1 MTVFQFKTISDDKF
15 DDIAHYVHIFTT
27 VRQDSTRQKLWRKY
41 CKDKTMSYTRA
52 GTPISNNYW
61 SKLVS
66 RIRKLDGYEKERKS
80 LLRRFEIIGSIQ
92 KPKIYF
98 KESSHVKK
106 RLVKKS
112 EREDV
117 VKQIFENPLLGSYR
131 GRDTIY
137 DHMKNHFFG
146 ISRNVVQKVLQEYE
160 LNQRGSAMQIKNDIP
175 NEQIIVSR
183 PNDYWQVDVTR
194 FKRNYPGNHKTKAG
208 AVKYKLLVV
217 IDICTR
223 FAWVMT
229 ITAKSDKEVNRETTE
244 KQKHLRK
251 LFRLEGNPRV
261 LHGDNEFSGMQS
273 LCDKFG
279 VDLKL
284 GKPYQH
290 TDQACV
296 ERLHQTLKVAVARYM
311 WDNRNGDASQ
321 SWEDYIDDVVFAY
334 NNKPHADLKGKCP
347 FDLYK
352 PSSSKENVNRI
363 IRALESTWDNHHI
376 QNEQIDKIDD
386 DSNKR
391 ICTINIPLPPQ
402 SETVKV
408 IKSKSSD
415 HKKISSVTF
424 DQQRFDRLDEFLGSG
439 HVFPIG
445 TTVCFC
451 LALNEYYHATI
462 INYQDDNCQYTLQFV
477 KYISDEVKKRIQKV
491 KKASDTDTES
501 ADFQSKIWVKTV
513 NEFHKHVKDALKETF
528 FDTDLRPMTEKNNPN
543 EPSTK
548 CRTYSAT
555 TIGSPYK
562 DNHQAKLQ
570 INVGIPFDQNV
581 IAETLFFIMQNN
593 KSKPW
598 LDGFAKQIVNSYIY
612 ECDKR
617 RADNLFG
624 DNKHDFW
631 TKLNKY
637 KTNFSVEKGH
647 KPIPFFNTAACAI
660 KHRATGNNWTFNN
673 KSAYESYKGCEHF
686 LTIATIKK
694 PLNDKVFR
702 QISYHDPE
710 QNKWIPL
717 KQLEKRRILYN
728 VIWSANEIVQN
739 KQVFHTKKRL
749 DAVKNF
755 LNYVIQKFDK
765 QNAVANLP
773 FEPFIDRK
781 YLYAFPIDRF
791 AKHLF
796 DFNAKKIPNFICWDT
811 LLMFVYNIY
820 DWMDILRSSDIYI
833 AEYNKKYF
841 DEIDR
846 VKKQYN
852 EMSEKRR
859 LIQRSRKKATTLVS
873 DSRIQRGGTQA
884 SVSIQRNDQIQ
895 EQKRIENLALYKQ
908 RIEKRYREI
917 IAIESKVEGSKY
929 EVNVGDIVRVKNTH
943 IQEPQ
948 TKDRYGKSLGDLH
961 IMKND
966 YAIRS
971 ADPQKLDR
979 YNLRLKWSESL
990 YYVLSVGR
998 VYQFKETDGKEIRH
1012 AFISK
1017 RMGDFRAIK
1026 SFDDSEHSEYIKAL
1040 LKGEEENGKNPKK
1053 IKFVLNPDVN
1063 KLARLRYIL
1072 VRVTPDFMK
1081 RNGTPTTIS
1090 IKQLQNEIE
1099 QFRDRLRKANET
1111 EKLDKFLPIITHRK
1125 PKKDKIRRKKEH
1137 HQNTKQVKYFYR
1149 NNLLKQLHNVILR
1162 KPQRQ
1167 NSNHLH
1173 NVESS
1178 DSTDLRSSD
1187 ATDSNRYNLR
1197 NRPNRR

>member
-27 VRQDSTRQKLWRKY
+27 VRQDSTRKKLWSKY
-41 CKDKTMSYTRA
+41 CKDQTVSYTKA
-52 GTPISNNYW
+52 GKPISNNYW

-66 RIRKLDGYEKERKS
+66 RIRKLDGCERERKS
-80 LLRRFEIIGSIQ
+80 LLRRFEIVGSI
-92 KPKIYF
+92 KEPKIYF
-98 KESSHVKK
+98 KESTHVKK

-137 DHMKNHFFG
+137 DYMKNHFFG
-146 ISRNVVQKVLQEYE
+146 ISREVVQEVLREYE
-160 LNQRGSAMQIKNDIP
+160 INQRGSAMQIKNDIP

-194 FKRNYPGNHKTKAG
+194 FKRNYPANQKTKAG

-229 ITAKSDKEVNRETTE
+229 ITAKSDKEGNREPTETE
-244 KQKHLRK
+244 KHLGK

-261 LHGDNEFSGMQS
+261 LHGDNAFSGTGMRS

-334 NNKPHADLKGKCP
+334 NNKPHSDLKGKCP

-363 IRALESTWDNHHI
+363 IHALESNWDNHHI
-376 QNEQIDKIDD
+376 QDEQITHSDD

-391 ICTINIPLPPQ
+391 VCTINIPLPPH
-402 SETVKV
+402 SESVDV
-408 IKSKSSD
+408 DESKSSVGD
-415 HKKISSVTF
+415 SASAMTF
-424 DQQRFDRLDEFLGSG
+424 DPNRFDTLDSFLESG
-439 HVFPIG
+439 HVFPVG
-445 TTVCFC
+445 STVCFF
-451 LALNEYYHATI
+451 LTRNEYYHATI
-462 INYQDDNCQYTLQFV
+462 TDYQNGNYEYYLQCV
-477 KYISDEVKKRIQKV
+477 KHITNEVRDKIK
-491 KKASDTDTES
+491 EFP
-501 ADFQSKIWVKTV
+501 DFQSTSRRQPVDK
-513 NEFHKHVKDALKETF
+513 FHKDVLKALNKTF
-528 FDTDLRPMTEKNNPN
+528 FNTSNRPMTEKNNPN
-543 EPSTK
+543 ELSTK

-555 TIGSPYK
+555 TCGSPYK
-562 DNHQAKLQ
+562 DNHLAPLQ
-570 INVGIPFDQNV
+570 NDVGIPFDQNV

-593 KSKPW
+593 RRQPW
-598 LDGFAKQIVNSYIY
+598 LGGFAKPIVNSYIN
-612 ECDKR
+612 ECDER
-617 RADNLFG
+617 RADNVFG
-624 DNKHDFW
+624 DNKDDFW
-631 TKLNKY
+631 TKLNRY
-637 KTNFSVEKGH
+637 KTSFSVQKGH
-647 KPIPFFNTAACAI
+647 NPIPFFKTAACES

-673 KSAYESYKGCEHF
+673 QSAYESYKGCEHF
-686 LTIATIKK
+686 LTRATIQK
-694 PLNDKVFR
+694 PLNDTRFR
-702 QISYHDPE
+702 QIRNRD
-710 QNKWIPL
+710 L
-717 KQLEKRRILYN
+717 KQKKWDILPRLDKRRILYN
-728 VIWSANEIVQN
+728 VIWSANEIMHN
-739 KQVFHTKKRL
+739 KTFHDKERL
-749 DAVKNF
+749 GAVKNF
-755 LNYVIQKFDK
+755 LNYIIPEFD
-765 QNAVANLP
+765 NENPASNLP
-773 FEPFIDRK
+773 YEPFIDRK
-781 YLYAFPIDRF
+781 YLHAFPIRRF
-791 AKHLF
+791 AENLF
-796 DFNAKKIPNFICWDT
+796 DFNAKKIPNFLCWDT

-820 DWMDILRSSDIYI
+820 DWMAILRNKGIYVSK
-833 AEYNKKYF
+833 YGKKYF
-841 DEIDR
+841 EAIDAM
-846 VKKQYN
+846 KEGIDN
-852 EMSEKRR
+852 EQLGKGYD
-859 LIQRSRKKATTLVS
+859 T
-873 DSRIQRGGTQA
+873 RIHRGGAQA
-884 SVSIQRNDQIQ
+884 HVSIQRNDQVQ
-895 EQKRIENLALYKQ
+895 EQKRIAYLALYKQ

-943 IQEPQ
+943 IQEPP
-948 TKDRYGKSLGDLH
+948 TKDRYGKSLGNLH

-990 YYVLSVGR
+990 YYVISVGR
-998 VYQFKETDGKEIRH
+998 VYQFKETDGNEIRH

-1017 RMGDFRAIK
+1017 RMGDFRANK
-1026 SFDDSEHSEYIKAL
+1026 SFDDSEHSKYIKAL
-1040 LKGEEENGKNPKK
+1040 LKGEDNDGKNPKK

-1072 VRVTPDFMK
+1072 VRVTPEFLR
-1081 RNGTPTTIS
+1081 RNGTPTKIN
-1090 IKQLQNEIE
+1090 IKQLQKEIE
-1099 QFRDRLRKANET
+1099 KFRKRLIEAKET
-1111 EKLDKFLPIITHRK
+1111 EKLNKCLPMITHRK

-1173 NVESS
+1173 NVQSS

-1187 ATDSNRYNLR
+1187 ATDSIPYNLR